1 MKKNLLLSL
10 AAAALVSVSASAQI
24 AEVSSPRRLLAGVES
39 EMYYPVMNAEGT
51 QVSFTTANNKGL
63 RVYDFNDNVTRKLS
77 DAPSAGRTMQA
88 FKSDAKVTVRTSGSQ
103 LFITVNGVEKSY
115 TPIESYAGYLW
126 ASVSPDQSKVMFFAA
141 GKGIVITD
149 LKGNILS
156 RPGKYE
162 APVWYDNDVIVAMD
176 AKDDGHQFK
185 SSRIVMVRADGSQVQ
200 PLTRPES
207 MSMFP
212 AASVKAGKIIYN
224 TIDGLLF
231 EMDVKLK

>member
-1 MKKNLLLSL
+1 MAAVAMLSIE
-10 AAAALVSVSASAQI
+10 ANAQI
-24 AEVSSPRRLLAGVES
+24 AEVSKPRRLLAGVES
-39 EMYYPVMNAEGT
+39 EMYYPVMNSDGS
-51 QVSFTTANNKGL
+51 QVSFTTVNNKGL

-77 DAPSAGRTMQA
+77 DAPGAGRTMNA
-88 FKSDAKVTVRTSGSQ
+88 FKSDMKVSARTAGSE

-115 TPIESYAGYLW
+115 SPIESYAGYLW

-149 LKGNILS
+149 LEGNVLL
-156 RPGKYE
+156 RPGKFE
-162 APVWYDNDVIVAMD
+162 APVWYSDDVIVAMD

-185 SSRIVMVRADGSQVQ
+185 SSRIVMVRADGSEVQ

-207 MSMFP
+207 MSMYP
-212 AASVKAGKIIYN
+212 AASIKAGKIVYN